1 CARGF
6 CIWTGYCDHYDGFD
20 SW

>member
-6 CIWTGYCDHYDGFD
+6 CIWTGYCDYYDGLD